1 MRDPGLW
8 TSWYVALLLFP
19 LMIFVMLVR
28 DFLSRR
34 TAAVAVRPNR
44 QKRGTSP
51 AVRPRAASHL

>member
-1 MRDPGLW
+1 MRDPVLW

-34 TAAVAVRPNR
+34 TAVAERPNR
-44 QKRGTSP
+44 QGGGTSP

>member
-28 DFLSRR
+28 DFLARR
-34 TAAVAVRPNR
+34 TAVAERPKR
-44 QKRGTSP
+44 QERGTRP
-51 AVRPRAASHL
+51 AVRPREASHL

>member
-19 LMIFVMLVR
+19 LMIFVMLVK

-34 TAAVAVRPNR
+34 TAVAVRPNR

-51 AVRPRAASHL
+51 AVRPRAASHR